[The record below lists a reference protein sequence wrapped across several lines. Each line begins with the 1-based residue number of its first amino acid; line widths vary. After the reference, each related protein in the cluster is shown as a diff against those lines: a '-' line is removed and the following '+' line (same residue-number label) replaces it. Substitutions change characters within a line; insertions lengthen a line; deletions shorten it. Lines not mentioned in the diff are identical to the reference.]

1 MTVPYRADH
10 VGSLLRPAYLKE
22 ARAQFAEGRIDASA
36 LRATEDKAI
45 LEAIALQESVGLP
58 AVTDGEYRRAIWHVD
73 FLSGFEGI
81 EATKADYAVSFKG
94 KGGETSTTSSMLAV
108 TKKVTRAKPIMIDH
122 FSFVKANT
130 KAHAKMCI
138 PSPTY
143 MHMRGG
149 RKVVADDAYPDQSE
163 FWADMTRAYREEIAD
178 FVKAGCTYLQLDD
191 VSFAA
196 LCDEGIC
203 AQAARDGLDPKK
215 LPETYALIVA
225 GIIANRPESLG
236 VTMHTCRGNHESM
249 WMAEGGYEPIAD
261 AMFNLLKVDGFFLEY
276 DDARSGDFAPLRF
289 VPKGNLRVVVGVI
302 TSKFAALEPKDQIKK
317 RIEEAAKYMPLDQMC
332 LSAQCG
338 FASHTGGNII
348 TEDEQWAK
356 LRHVVEI
363 AREVWPGGLSL
374 CSAGM
379 TAELKLLR
387 LVRRPARLRARRPAS
402 VMVAARARRPA
413 IPA

>member
-22 ARAQFAEGRIDASA
+22 ARAQFAEGRIDAAA
-36 LRATEDKAI
+36 LRTVEDKAI

-81 EATKADYAVSFKG
+81 EATKSDYAVSFKG
-94 KGGETSTTSSMLAV
+94 KGGATSTTSSMLAV

-122 FSFVKANT
+122 FSFVKAHT
-130 KAHAKMCI
+130 KANAKMCI

-149 RKVVADDAYPDQSE
+149 RKVVADDAYPDQSD
-163 FWADMTRAYREEIAD
+163 FWADITTAYREEIAD

-215 LPETYALIVA
+215 LPETYARIVA
-225 GIIANRPESLG
+225 GIIAGRPESLG

-261 AMFNLLKVDGFFLEY
+261 AMFNLSGVDGFFLEY
-276 DDARSGDFAPLRF
+276 DTERAGDFAPLRF
-289 VPKGNLRVVVGVI
+289 VPKGKRVVLGLI
-302 TSKFAALEPKDQIKK
+302 SSKEAAMESKDALKK
-317 RIEEAAKYMPLDQMC
+317 RIDEAAKYVPLDQLC
-332 LSAQCG
+332 ISPQCG
-338 FASHTGGNII
+338 FASSAPGNKI
-348 TEDEQWAK
+348 TEDVQKRK
-356 LRHVVEI
+356 LALAVEV
-363 AREVWPGGLSL
+363 AHEVWGGLS
-374 CSAGM
+374 
-379 TAELKLLR
+379 
-387 LVRRPARLRARRPAS
+387 
-402 VMVAARARRPA
+402 
-413 IPA
+413 